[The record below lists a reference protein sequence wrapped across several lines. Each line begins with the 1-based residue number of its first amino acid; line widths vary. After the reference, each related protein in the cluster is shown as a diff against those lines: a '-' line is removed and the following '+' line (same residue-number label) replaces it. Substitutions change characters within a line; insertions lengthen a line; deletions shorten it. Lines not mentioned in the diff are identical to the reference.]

1 MNTLWRW
8 SKRAA
13 LMRLALAALVALVAY
28 GVLCASLAELDGQS
42 TLASLDAA
50 VQVQRDAQGVPT
62 ITATSR
68 LDLARATGYVHGQER
83 FFQMDLMRR
92 DAAGELSELF
102 GGAALAYDK
111 RRRLHGLKVVAHRA
125 VKSLNEADRR
135 MLQAYAAGVNAGL
148 GALDA
153 KPFEYFLVNQTPRLW
168 ALEDT
173 ILAIHAMWI
182 TLTDEAAERDLNLT
196 RMHDVLPPEVYAYL
210 AQVGSKQDAALDGS
224 AWSSLPIPAAQVYDA
239 RRFGETLVHSAILPV
254 ALHRDAHLE
263 GLQGSN
269 NWAVMGRRS
278 THGGA
283 IVANDMHLSLRVPN
297 LWFRARFVIPGLLD
311 ISGYRYRVRQP
322 SLPEAMAR
330 WHGDSPIRM

>member
-1 MNTLWRW
+1 
-8 SKRAA
+8 
-13 LMRLALAALVALVAY
+13 
-28 GVLCASLAELDGQS
+28 
-42 TLASLDAA
+42 
-50 VQVQRDAQGVPT
+50 
-62 ITATSR
+62 
-68 LDLARATGYVHGQER
+68 
-83 FFQMDLMRR
+83 
-92 DAAGELSELF
+92 
-102 GGAALAYDK
+102 
-111 RRRLHGLKVVAHRA
+111 
-125 VKSLNEADRR
+125 

-153 KPFEYFLVNQTPRLW
+153 KPFEYFPVNQTPRLW

-196 RMHDVLPPEVYAYL
+196 RMYDVLPPEVYAYL
-210 AQVGSKQDAALDGS
+210 TQVGSKQDAALDGS
-224 AWSSLPIPAAQVYDA
+224 SWSSLPIPAAQVYDA

-311 ISGYRYRVRQP
+311 ISGVSLPGAPAIVAGSNGKLAWGFTNSYVDTADLVRLELDPNNPRRYRTRDGYRNFSVRKEVVQIAGGDATTINFDETIWGP
-322 SLPEAMAR
+322 VRNADGQRYAVQWMAR
-330 WHGDSPIRM
+330 AANA